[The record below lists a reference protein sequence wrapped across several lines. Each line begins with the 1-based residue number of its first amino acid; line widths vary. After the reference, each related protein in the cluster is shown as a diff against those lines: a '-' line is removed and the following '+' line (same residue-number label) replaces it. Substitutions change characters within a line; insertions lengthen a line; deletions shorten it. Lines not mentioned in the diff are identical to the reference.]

1 MARRGHRQRPAR
13 KRGEPAVRIIDLKD
27 GLEADW
33 TIKERRKG
41 SFTALKARFRAI
53 IGYFGKDTDAGKI
66 DFLTLQKYA
75 QDRLEKASRATVKL
89 ELALLSAAMG
99 VFERAGKLRR
109 PPFPTIT
116 VRNARQGFFDEKA
129 FLAIKEQLSWDL
141 RPVVEFLWHTGWRVS
156 EVLSLKWS
164 DVDWKEGVIR
174 LPGERSKNHEA
185 RSFPFASF
193 PPLKALMERQRSA
206 TDTIERRI
214 ERVVPTVFWRDS
226 STHRQNIDGAPIR
239 SFSDAWR
246 AARKRAGY
254 PGALLHDFRRT
265 AVRRMSR
272 AKIRPN
278 ARMRLVGMKTL
289 SIEHRYDITDD
300 SDLKEE
306 LQKLD
311 EFVQGEK
318 GGCEKA

>member
-1 MARRGHRQRPAR
+1 MARRGHLQRPAR
-13 KRGEPAVRIIDLKD
+13 KRGEPAVRLIDLKE

-33 TIKERRKG
+33 TIKQRRKG
-41 SFTALKARFRAI
+41 SFNSLKARFRAI
-53 IGYFGKDTDAGKI
+53 IGYFGRDKDAGEL

-109 PPFPTIT
+109 PPFPSIT

-156 EVLSLKWS
+156 EVISLKWA

-193 PPLKALMERQRSA
+193 PPLRSLMERQRSA
-206 TDTIERRI
+206 TDVIERRI

-226 STHRQNIDGAPIR
+226 NARTQSVDGAPIR
-239 SFSDAWR
+239 SFAHAWR
-246 AARKRAGY
+246 GARKRAGY
-254 PGALLHDFRRT
+254 PAALIHDFRRT
-265 AVRRMSR
+265 VVRRMSR

-278 ARMRLVGMKTL
+278 ARMRLVGMKSL

-306 LQKLD
+306 LTKLD
-311 EFVQGEK
+311 EFVQGDAGACK
-318 GGCEKA
+318 DA